1 MQNDVPG
8 ENRWN
13 GVLLLSLLLSSR
25 FLVGMQRSLV
35 LALLGACATRHVAAQ
50 ATDPPLGESCDDGT
64 TCRFNYFCPKSTI
77 ANSGDPSSFVCGGDG
92 APCIGDDYCTGG
104 YCGFMYDGATGSY
117 TPACADPYANS
128 NGEPCQEDANCASR
142 FCAFNLNEQG
152 QRADVCR
159 EPGQGELGS
168 RCLDNRACS
177 SSYCS
182 YTVDGEQYTPYCTQ
196 PGLLPLYNVCRYSTD
211 CASGS
216 CNATLGDP
224 AGQQADFAYLGCTNG
239 EAQLPVGTTCT
250 SSAECLSGYCGGFVG
265 DNSEFASLRCTTPGS
280 LEEGQRCFYD
290 DDCVDGTTC
299 GRVLEEAVA
308 FPVRKCSANADQLPL
323 NSYCFENEDCASNFC
338 GYVYDLTNGGFQTLC
353 TTPGQ
358 LEPGTKC
365 RSDGDCS
372 TGYCGGGVAN
382 DGSESRIC
390 LQRNSGEEG
399 DPCFFNADCASE
411 LCAYLPSPDDSSMDT
426 LQCTT
431 QIGQQQTGEQCNS
444 DAECASGT
452 CGAYTDFKGDYFD
465 RGVCGPLVEAGDRC
479 RIDSDC
485 ASGSCSLAN
494 AYDPYTTCADTSE
507 PPPDPPSPS
516 QHARQKR
523 RIELAAGMAQKPVA
537 ACPAGLTVCSLG
549 ALAGFEC
556 VDTSS
561 SLEHCGGC
569 SNAKLERARG
579 VDCSEIVQD
588 GALSVACIRGHC
600 VATACDADSVLT
612 PRGECVSRPGF

>member
-1 MQNDVPG
+1 MLTAPRV
-8 ENRWN
+8 RHIISR
-13 GVLLLSLLLSSR
+13 VALSFHTDSVTLS
-25 FLVGMQRSLV
+25 
-35 LALLGACATRHVAAQ
+35 
-50 ATDPPLGESCDDGT
+50 
-64 TCRFNYFCPKSTI
+64 
-77 ANSGDPSSFVCGGDG
+77 
-92 APCIGDDYCTGG
+92 TG
-104 YCGFMYDGATGSY
+104 
-117 TPACADPYANS
+117 
-128 NGEPCQEDANCASR
+128 

-372 TGYCGGGVAN
+372 TGACTR
-382 DGSESRIC
+382 GSSI
-390 LQRNSGEEG
+390 
-399 DPCFFNADCASE
+399 
-411 LCAYLPSPDDSSMDT
+411 
-426 LQCTT
+426 
-431 QIGQQQTGEQCNS
+431 
-444 DAECASGT
+444 
-452 CGAYTDFKGDYFD
+452 
-465 RGVCGPLVEAGDRC
+465 
-479 RIDSDC
+479 
-485 ASGSCSLAN
+485 
-494 AYDPYTTCADTSE
+494 
-507 PPPDPPSPS
+507 
-516 QHARQKR
+516 
-523 RIELAAGMAQKPVA
+523 
-537 ACPAGLTVCSLG
+537 
-549 ALAGFEC
+549 
-556 VDTSS
+556 
-561 SLEHCGGC
+561 
-569 SNAKLERARG
+569 
-579 VDCSEIVQD
+579 
-588 GALSVACIRGHC
+588 
-600 VATACDADSVLT
+600 
-612 PRGECVSRPGF
+612 